1 MVDAEPRAKLAAGGA
16 ALALRGAVA
25 MPAPAPTI
33 VSLTRPVVGR
43 TMTLPVGTRLVGVHK
58 AQGGLWVVL
67 FNGAQFRAYAEPVEI
82 PG

>member
-1 MVDAEPRAKLAAGGA
+1 MSKARAEEYNEGPGGSGGGA
-16 ALALRGAVA
+16 GCGYRRL
-25 MPAPAPTI
+25 PTI

-58 AQGGLWVVL
+58 VQKGLWVVL
-67 FNGAQFRAYAEPVEI
+67 FNGAQFRAHAEPVEI